1 LNQLPEYNLRSII
14 KFWFKILISWK
25 NSSSYPEL
33 EWCKV
38 TRTILPSVVQFSPEA
53 TIYVADN
60 ASTDDSVAFVVN
72 FPTVQI
78 VRNSANYGFA
88 RLQCISIKLME
99 IYALVN
105 SDIEVTEIGYNP
117 LLIL

>member
-1 LNQLPEYNLRSII
+1 MDFENESIFFWISFLNITCKINNLNFGLIL
-14 KFWFKILISWK
+14 LISWK

-60 ASTDDSVAFVVN
+60 ASTDDSVAFVKAI
-72 FPTVQI
+72 FQL
-78 VRNSANYGFA
+78 S
-88 RLQCISIKLME
+88 K
-99 IYALVN
+99 
-105 SDIEVTEIGYNP
+105 
-117 LLIL
+117 